1 MTSRKKAILEIFE
14 KHPNSFFIAS
24 TGYISRAVFEL
35 FPDNKNI
42 FYMQGSMGMAPAIGL
57 GLASQTNRDVI
68 VISGDGS
75 LLMHL
80 GITHTIRDLNLPN
93 LFNYVLDNGTH
104 ESVGGYPV
112 NHLENEYPGI
122 DKIFK
127 ITNDGKP
134 PRVGIDFKTN
144 KKWFTRELKGL

>member
-1 MTSRKKAILEIFE
+1 MISRKQAILEIF
-14 KHPNSFFIAS
+14 KNHPDSFFIVS

-35 FPDNKNI
+35 FPDNENI
-42 FYMQGSMGMAPAIGL
+42 FYMQGSMGIAPAIGL
-57 GLASQTNRDVI
+57 GLASQTDQDIV

-80 GITHTIRDLNLPN
+80 GITHTIRDMNLSN

-104 ESVGGYPV
+104 ESVGAYPV
-112 NHLENEYPGI
+112 SHLEEGYPGI

-134 PRVGIDFKTN
+134 PRVGMDFITN
-144 KKWFTRELKGL
+144 KECFIKKLKGL

>member
-1 MTSRKKAILEIFE
+1 MTSRKQAILEIFK
-14 KHPNSFFIAS
+14 KHPDAFFVAS

-35 FPDNKNI
+35 FPNNENI

-57 GLASQTNRDVI
+57 GLALESDKNIV

-80 GITHTIRDLNLPN
+80 GITHTIRDMSLPN

-104 ESVGGYPV
+104 ESVGAYPV
-112 NHLENEYPGI
+112 SNLESSYPGI
-122 DKIFK
+122 DGIFK

-134 PRVGIDFKTN
+134 PRVGMDFKTN
-144 KKWFTRELKGL
+144 KECFIKKIKE